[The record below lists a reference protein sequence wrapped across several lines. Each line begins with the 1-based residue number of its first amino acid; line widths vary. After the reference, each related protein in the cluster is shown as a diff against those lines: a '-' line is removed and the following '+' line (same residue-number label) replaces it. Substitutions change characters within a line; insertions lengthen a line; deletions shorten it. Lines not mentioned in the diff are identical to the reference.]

1 MLNKK
6 CKVISYEIH
15 FASIGHQGSLKV
27 KIIVATKVGT
37 FVWGSIQESI
47 YVLALNVSL
56 QLLILEF
63 KNGQK

>member
-37 FVWGSIQESI
+37 FVWGSI
-47 YVLALNVSL
+47 
-56 QLLILEF
+56 
-63 KNGQK
+63 